1 MFFLFSYDSEGR
13 LINVI
18 FLIGVVINFYGD
30 MDKVITVDIEFFS
43 RDEDVSIILN
53 LFSIDFFYIMV

>member
-1 MFFLFSYDSEGR
+1 MFFLFSYDSEGC